1 MQIKVFDVVELK
13 NNNLATI
20 LEIKDNKYFTEF
32 VEKSPVLLITAGR
45 NSSETWLILS
55 SYFLCLSLQ
64 IYIFILDIY
73 FFFYSLAED

>member
-32 VEKSPVLLITAGR
+32 VEKIEEQNNEYIYQIKYNTNYNRNNICSVLFYYTKR
-45 NSSETWLILS
+45 
-55 SYFLCLSLQ
+55 
-64 IYIFILDIY
+64 IFYLY
-73 FFFYSLAED
+73 